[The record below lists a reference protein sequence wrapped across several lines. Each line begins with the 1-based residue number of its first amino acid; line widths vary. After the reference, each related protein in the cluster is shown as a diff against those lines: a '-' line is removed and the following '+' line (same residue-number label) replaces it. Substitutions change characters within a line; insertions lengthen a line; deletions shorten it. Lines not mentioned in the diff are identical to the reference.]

1 MKDRIFGFLP
11 GKQSRLVYTLQKD
24 RPVAE
29 ECPPQKKCP
38 ECKKPVPINIS
49 IKGDKIENTS
59 NNPNVKLNIEN
70 TVKNTVKNEIK
81 KQVDKQIGNIENQVS
96 NIKNRM
102 EKEAISSLNVKSVS
116 EPAILE
122 IKNIIN
128 HYLHK
133 ILPKL
138 VIYTKELIR
147 MPEFLDHI
155 KAQNIM

>member
-11 GKQSRLVYTLQKD
+11 GKQSRLVYAPQKD

-102 EKEAISSLNVKSVS
+102 EKEAISSLNVKSVT
-116 EPAILE
+116 EPAILGDKKHHKSLPTQD
-122 IKNIIN
+122 ITKTCNIYKRIDKDARVFGP
-128 HYLHK
+128 Y
-133 ILPKL
+133 
-138 VIYTKELIR
+138 
-147 MPEFLDHI
+147 
-155 KAQNIM
+155 